1 MKADRAADMLDRL
14 RQRRPLVQNI
24 TNYVAMDVTA
34 NALLAVG
41 CSPAM
46 VHAPEE
52 AAEFAGIADALSINI
67 GTLSADW
74 VASMH
79 AAAERARELGKPWV
93 LDPVAV
99 GATRFRTGTA
109 TDLARRRPTVVRA
122 NASEVLALAEGT
134 GGGRGVDTGH
144 GSDQAVDAARRL
156 ARTTGSVVAVTGAV
170 DYVTD
175 GERLIEVANGHPL
188 LTLVTA
194 AGCTASALVAAF
206 LALGDDP
213 VDAAAAALATFGAAG
228 EMAARSCSGPGSFR
242 VALIDALHALT
253 PAELAQRAHLG
264 RPVE

>member
-1 MKADRAADMLDRL
+1 MTADRAADMLDRL
-14 RQRRPLVQNI
+14 RRRRPLVQNI

-52 AAEFAGIADALSINI
+52 AAEFTAIADALSINI

-74 VASMH
+74 VVSMH
-79 AAAERARELGKPWV
+79 AAAGRAGELGKPWV

-109 TDLARRRPTVVRA
+109 ADLARRRPTVVRA

-134 GGGRGVDTGH
+134 GKGGSGGRGVDSGH

-156 ARTTGSVVAVTGAV
+156 ARTIGSVVAVTGAV

-175 GERLIEVANGHPL
+175 GERLISVANGHSL

-194 AGCTASALVAAF
+194 TGCTASSLVAAF

-213 VDAAAAALATFGAAG
+213 VDAAAAALATFGVAAEVAAG
-228 EMAARSCSGPGSFR
+228 SCSGPGSFR
-242 VALIDALHALT
+242 VALIDAL
-253 PAELAQRAHLG
+253 
-264 RPVE
+264 